1 MSHEFHTHKIWNVE
15 TYRGY
20 VNMFF
25 EPKKEFKVYS
35 EKIYFSSPLQLG
47 ISPRPFMKQD
57 MFLKC

>member
-15 TYRGY
+15 IYRGY

-35 EKIYFSSPLQLG
+35 EKYTSPH
-47 ISPRPFMKQD
+47 PYN
-57 MFLKC
+57 